1 MKSKYVLRL
10 IVLVGVMFIAA
21 ACRRQAEEGGP
32 ASLPTLTPTPR
43 STPLPALPTA
53 IPIGQEGNPLQMI
66 IHPPGDIDDARDAAD
81 DFEAAILEQSGLVVQ
96 VELVE
101 RDAEALAALC
111 DSSSGQVAVAWL
123 NGLSY
128 LAAQAQNCGQPMLQ
142 VERGARQDARTGE
155 AASIIA
161 EEGGSVTTYSSLRG
175 KNFCRISYDDLY
187 SWLVPSLMMRANGVD
202 PLALETVAD
211 YETIPELVQ
220 AVAEGDCDAA
230 GIPAEALDEFAD
242 EIGDAAGNVTVL
254 DTSVEFPLAILVVPL
269 QVPLGTRLTL
279 NDTLETLAE
288 NSTTSVRMRP
298 LLGQN
303 ALLAVTTDDFV
314 TIADFISSTGLDFSQ
329 LGN

>member
-1 MKSKYVLRL
+1 MV
-10 IVLVGVMFIAA
+10 A
-21 ACRRQAEEGGP
+21 ACRRQGDEGGP
-32 ASLPTLTPTPR
+32 TPLPRLTPTPR
-43 STPLPALPTA
+43 STALPALPTA

-66 IHPPGDIDDARDAAD
+66 IHPPGDIVDARDAVA
-81 DFEAAILEQSGLVVQ
+81 DFEAAILEESGLVVQ

-128 LAAQAQNCGQPMLQ
+128 VAAQAQNCGQPALQ

-161 EEGGSVTTYSSLRG
+161 GEGGSVTTFASLRG
-175 KNFCRISYDDLY
+175 KAFCRLSYDDLY
-187 SWLVPSLMMRANGVD
+187 SWLIPSLMMRANGVD
-202 PLALETVAD
+202 PLALETVTD
-211 YETIPELVQ
+211 YETIPELVG

-230 GIPAEALDEFAD
+230 GIPANALEEFAD
-242 EIGDAAGNVTVL
+242 EIEDVAENVVVL
-254 DTSVEFPLAILVVPL
+254 DTSIEFPLAILVVPL
-269 QVPLGTRLTL
+269 QVPLGTRLSL
-279 NDTLETLAE
+279 NDSLEAIAE
-288 NSTTSVRMRP
+288 NSSTAVRMRP

-303 ALLAVTTDDFV
+303 ALFAVTT
-314 TIADFISSTGLDFSQ
+314 TDFITITDFIGSTGLDFSQ